1 MTEEAGVYAVLAEK
15 SAIFLL
21 AAEAMLI
28 QSLMDDLPN
37 LREAVPKM
45 HQALRSILCYVADL
59 RGRKKARI
67 PDLLNGQF
75 SCVEPGD
82 ANPSV
87 FKKLAAAHY
96 VREDCAH
103 LVIAVLRET
112 DPDLGLPQHSRTK
125 EWTADE
131 CAQACGWL
139 RLFEHVNKAIE
150 LRTYDEYRNEEEFY
164 AGIAGKFDFEEGTSE

>member
-1 MTEEAGVYAVLAEK
+1 MAEEAGMYAVLAEK
-15 SAIFLL
+15 SAIFLP
-21 AAEAMLI
+21 AAEAV
-28 QSLMDDLPN
+28 LMDALPN
-37 LREAVPKM
+37 LREAAPKM
-45 HQALRSILCYVADL
+45 HQALRSILSYVADL

-82 ANPSV
+82 ANPSA
-87 FKKLAAAHY
+87 FKKVAVAYY
-96 VREDCAH
+96 VCEDCAH

-112 DPDLGLPQHSRTK
+112 DSDLGLPQHSRSK

-139 RLFEHVNKAIE
+139 RLLEHASKAIE
-150 LRTYDEYRNEEEFY
+150 ARTYDEHREEEEFY
-164 AGIAGKFDFEEGTSE
+164 AGVAGRIDAEEETSE